1 MNASAELVSQL
12 FCLSPIQLIWV
23 TDDLG
28 FYQGAISLHDMK
40 PFLGDSGLKHVSAAS
55 VFMET
60 NVPTISPE
68 DALTDA
74 YAAFAKTDAERLPV
88 INSDRLLVGELI
100 KNNVLLSLVK

>member
-1 MNASAELVSQL
+1 
-12 FCLSPIQLIWV
+12 
-23 TDDLG
+23 
-28 FYQGAISLHDMK
+28 
-40 PFLGDSGLKHVSAAS
+40 
-55 VFMET
+55 MET

-100 KNNVLLSLVK
+100 KNNVLLSLAK